1 MKFIFEQH
9 ATCFYTSENR
19 GKPMYIRSGGDD
31 RKYNGGFTTYATLGN
46 FLKAVQRFEKKV
58 GYAPTRLTEE
68 A

>member
-1 MKFIFEQH
+1 
-9 ATCFYTSENR
+9 
-19 GKPMYIRSGGDD
+19 MYIRAGGDD